1 MNSQQLISDIRN
13 HCMQHANEANVLKYS
28 RYFKDNLYNGYGLTA
43 PQLHAKSKELLK
55 IPGISL
61 HLALDSASDIIKY
74 GNSDEISIIMLMV
87 SGLHKQYSR
96 ATFDQLAAW
105 YSLGIN
111 NWAHADTLGMLILPT
126 FLRKG
131 LVEIADFKSWL
142 SADNKFQRR
151 SVPVTLIKSL
161 KTHDNY
167 PELFSFIECL
177 MTDIDREVH
186 QGTGWFLREAWKR
199 KSEETELFLL
209 KWKDVSPRLIFQY
222 ATEKMT
228 AEGKMRFRREQRKK
242 EQRTKSKD

>member
-13 HCMQHANEANVLKYS
+13 HCMQHANEANALKYS
-28 RYFKDNLYNGYGLTA
+28 RYFKGDLYNGYGLTA
-43 PQLHAKSKELLK
+43 PQMHAKAKELIK
-55 IPGISL
+55 MPGLSI
-61 HLALDSASDIIKY
+61 HLALDAASGMIKC
-74 GNSDEISIIMLMV
+74 GNCDEISIAMLLV
-87 SGLHKQYSR
+87 SGLHKHYSR
-96 ATFDQLAAW
+96 DTFDHIAAW

-126 FLRKG
+126 FLRKD

-199 KSEETELFLL
+199 KPEETELFLL

-228 AEGKMRFRREQRKK
+228 AEGKMRFRKK
-242 EQRTKSKD
+242 R